1 MRAIK
6 DIVDLL
12 TQLNN
17 IIQKIQTSMLAIHD
31 ENAARASEISDL
43 KKQIIALEKKYSSLE
58 IKHPVPPEKA
68 AVEILRDEPE
78 NVDEN
83 ESASQEVF
91 SDKKLQ
97 KIAKFPEEKLSSPK
111 EKISAEKL
119 ADKFIFIKDAKTAPQ
134 EEKASSENL
143 QAKSEVIDEKPSTP
157 QEVSSV
163 EKLQDKPPEFID
175 ETKPEPQE
183 VSSAEELTEKPEVVE
198 EEPPAPK
205 EKTAAEILQEKYEFV
220 KKFGIYKSK
229 ESGRYFCA
237 ACLMNNI
244 ESPLT
249 EKISGWQCDLE
260 DCGQFYIK
268 PGYKEPKRKRQKKY
282 LQW

>member
-1 MRAIK
+1 MGAIK

-68 AVEILRDEPE
+68 ASEILRDEPE
-78 NVDEN
+78 NIDEN
-83 ESASQEVF
+83 ESAPQEVF
-91 SDKKLQ
+91 SSKKLQ
-97 KIAKFPEEKLSSPK
+97 NIAKFPEEKLSSPK

-157 QEVSSV
+157 QEVSS
-163 EKLQDKPPEFID
+163 
-175 ETKPEPQE
+175 
-183 VSSAEELTEKPEVVE
+183 AEELTDKPEVVE

>member
-1 MRAIK
+1 MSAIK
-6 DIVDLL
+6 DIVGLL
-12 TQLNN
+12 TQLSN
-17 IIQKIQTSMLAIHD
+17 IIQKIQASMLAMHD

-43 KKQIIALEKKYSSLE
+43 KKQILALEKKYSSLE
-58 IKHPVPPEKA
+58 IKHPVPPKKA
-68 AVEILRDEPE
+68 ASEILRDEPE
-78 NVDEN
+78 NIDKI
-83 ESASQEVF
+83 ESASQEV
-91 SDKKLQ
+91 L
-97 KIAKFPEEKLSSPK
+97 P
-111 EKISAEKL
+111 AEKL
-119 ADKFIFIKDAKTAPQ
+119 ADKVTFIKDAKDA
-134 EEKASSENL
+134 
-143 QAKSEVIDEKPSTP
+143 P

-163 EKLQDKPPEFID
+163 EMQDNPEFVD
-175 ETKPEPQE
+175 EKKPESREP
-183 VSSAEELTEKPEVVE
+183 VSAEELTDKPEVIE

-205 EKTAAEILQEKYEFV
+205 EKTAAEILQEKYEFI

-249 EKISGWQCDLE
+249 EKLSGWQCQLK

-268 PGYKEPKRKRQKKY
+268 PGYKEPKRKRQTKY

>member
-1 MRAIK
+1 MGAIK

-17 IIQKIQTSMLAIHD
+17 IIQKIQASMLAVHD

-43 KKQIIALEKKYSSLE
+43 KKQILALEKKYSSLE
-58 IKHPVPPEKA
+58 ITHLSPREKA
-68 AVEILRDEPE
+68 AAEILRDESE
-78 NVDEN
+78 NVDDN

-91 SDKKLQ
+91 SSRKLQ
-97 KIAKFPEEKLSSPK
+97 NIAKFLEEKFSSPK
-111 EKISAEKL
+111 EKISAEKI
-119 ADKFIFIKDAKTAPQ
+119 ADKFIFIKDANTAP
-134 EEKASSENL
+134 
-143 QAKSEVIDEKPSTP
+143 P
-157 QEVSSV
+157 EVSSV
-163 EKLQDKPPEFID
+163 EMQDKPEFVD
-175 ETKPEPQE
+175 EKKLATQE
-183 VSSAEELTEKPEVVE
+183 VSSAEELTDKTEVIE
-198 EEPPAPK
+198 EQPPAPR

-220 KKFGIYKSK
+220 KKFGIYQSK

-249 EKISGWQCDLE
+249 EKLSGWQCGLK

-268 PGYKEPKRKRQKKY
+268 PGYKEPKRKRHNKY